1 MGRSKKPKYGTV
13 TRKGRKYFRTRIT
26 IQDGTRVTLYG
37 RTESEVD
44 QKVAELRAKVAR
56 EALERDCP
64 TVAQYAQLCLENRS
78 PFIAL
83 STFDNYAQTIK
94 KHIVEPLG
102 DKLMCDVTRDDILAA
117 VRRSAVLSES
127 TYGAVQMFY
136 KSIFGEA
143 VKNGIISEN
152 PALVL
157 PAKGGKAPT
166 KARKSL
172 TDEEVQIL
180 LNAVK
185 GLPPYTFILLALYT
199 GLRREEILALRW
211 DSVDLDSKT
220 PSLTV
225 REAWHVHKNR
235 PYITERLKSRAA
247 YRTVPIPSE
256 LAQYLKEK
264 ENTANS
270 EYVVCNR
277 NGGLLSGSQYS
288 RLWKYVT
295 TRSTKPREYTRIA
308 PDGTKTKHRVVPTL
322 GERAAHNSHVIY
334 SIDFRVTPHMLRHTY
349 ITNLI
354 YAGVDPKTVQYLAG
368 HENSKITMDIY
379 AEANTTSR
387 TLWQRVSITHSTF
400 LTCNIKTGDCEKMG
414 QLRGQFFP
422 YNPQIPCKYNGFYRG
437 SVRSTV

>member
-185 GLPPYTFILLALYT
+185 GLPPYIFILLALYT

-277 NGGLLSGSQYS
+277 NDGLLSGSQYS

-379 AEANTTSR
+379 AEA
-387 TLWQRVSITHSTF
+387 
-400 LTCNIKTGDCEKMG
+400 
-414 QLRGQFFP
+414 
-422 YNPQIPCKYNGFYRG
+422 KYNKPDALAARVNYAFNIPNL
-437 SVRSTV
+437 

>member
-1 MGRSKKPKYGTV
+1 M
-13 TRKGRKYFRTRIT
+13 
-26 IQDGTRVTLYG
+26 
-37 RTESEVD
+37 
-44 QKVAELRAKVAR
+44 
-56 EALERDCP
+56 
-64 TVAQYAQLCLENRS
+64 
-78 PFIAL
+78 
-83 STFDNYAQTIK
+83 
-94 KHIVEPLG
+94 
-102 DKLMCDVTRDDILAA
+102 
-117 VRRSAVLSES
+117 
-127 TYGAVQMFY
+127 
-136 KSIFGEA
+136 
-143 VKNGIISEN
+143 
-152 PALVL
+152 
-157 PAKGGKAPT
+157 
-166 KARKSL
+166 
-172 TDEEVQIL
+172 QIL

-379 AEANTTSR
+379 AEA
-387 TLWQRVSITHSTF
+387 
-400 LTCNIKTGDCEKMG
+400 
-414 QLRGQFFP
+414 
-422 YNPQIPCKYNGFYRG
+422 KYNKPDALAARVNYAFNIPNL
-437 SVRSTV
+437 

>member
-166 KARKSL
+166 KAP
-172 TDEEVQIL
+172 
-180 LNAVK
+180 A
-185 GLPPYTFILLALYT
+185 
-199 GLRREEILALRW
+199 
-211 DSVDLDSKT
+211 
-220 PSLTV
+220 
-225 REAWHVHKNR
+225 
-235 PYITERLKSRAA
+235 RA
-247 YRTVPIPSE
+247 
-256 LAQYLKEK
+256 Q
-264 ENTANS
+264 
-270 EYVVCNR
+270 
-277 NGGLLSGSQYS
+277 
-288 RLWKYVT
+288 
-295 TRSTKPREYTRIA
+295 
-308 PDGTKTKHRVVPTL
+308 
-322 GERAAHNSHVIY
+322 
-334 SIDFRVTPHMLRHTY
+334 
-349 ITNLI
+349 
-354 YAGVDPKTVQYLAG
+354 
-368 HENSKITMDIY
+368 
-379 AEANTTSR
+379 
-387 TLWQRVSITHSTF
+387 
-400 LTCNIKTGDCEKMG
+400 
-414 QLRGQFFP
+414 
-422 YNPQIPCKYNGFYRG
+422 
-437 SVRSTV
+437 

>member
-44 QKVAELRAKVAR
+44 QKIAELRAKVAR

-235 PYITERLKSRAA
+235 PYITEKLKSRAA

-256 LAQYLKEK
+256 
-264 ENTANS
+264 
-270 EYVVCNR
+270 
-277 NGGLLSGSQYS
+277 
-288 RLWKYVT
+288 
-295 TRSTKPREYTRIA
+295 
-308 PDGTKTKHRVVPTL
+308 
-322 GERAAHNSHVIY
+322 
-334 SIDFRVTPHMLRHTY
+334 
-349 ITNLI
+349 
-354 YAGVDPKTVQYLAG
+354 
-368 HENSKITMDIY
+368 
-379 AEANTTSR
+379 
-387 TLWQRVSITHSTF
+387 
-400 LTCNIKTGDCEKMG
+400 
-414 QLRGQFFP
+414 
-422 YNPQIPCKYNGFYRG
+422 
-437 SVRSTV
+437 